1 MDQVSKCER
10 VEVRDGNTHKVMR
23 DISKMG
29 NSMENHDARDHGKP
43 RPWTIEKLIGT
54 TRK

>member
-23 DISKMG
+23 DISKRG
-29 NSMENHDARDHGKP
+29 ISEEHHDARDHAKP
-43 RPWTIEKLIGT
+43 
-54 TRK
+54 TR